1 MTARSLLGI
10 LSGVVLIALAA
21 LEIVR
26 WRKILRDESS
36 VGLAWASARVP
47 LEDLVREFPRSEG
60 NEAAVRL
67 EGNLSAMGMLTPP
80 QFTTLAEEQ
89 AWKASHRSVVDAAE
103 VESSIGEVWDYVEN
117 ELRRGDDLIA
127 EVPPGVECVLTVL
140 GDGLSRLRRDLS
152 TGALP
157 AWKSD
162 ISLPENDDQMH
173 ADDLRRVSELLLA
186 DALHSWRCGLREAA
200 LQDLEASSRIARA
213 LWTRPS
219 VSQRF
224 DSILISNRVAAAV
237 RKIDLG
243 RLAWMDRLM
252 ETDYRRGFVAAYAVQ
267 SVRGSSYSVVYFP
280 PAMRLKTRDWL
291 RLWIVRQSKFGSA
304 ARDAL
309 KIEAAWA
316 SRVHK
321 ATPCD
326 YDSAAADRF
335 WDQTAARFDPLAQV
349 FAWPPNVH
357 WETVFLRHMLEI
369 ELTDRVLKARQGS
382 GVPCE
387 GFECESEACP
397 TARWSCSQSG
407 RVVAVAFE
415 GSPPQSNMDK
425 FDFPLSQSWH
435 LN

>member
-1 MTARSLLGI
+1 MRARRFLAI
-10 LSGVVLIALAA
+10 LSAVVLIALAA
-21 LEIVR
+21 LEIFR
-26 WRKILRDESS
+26 WRKILRDENT
-36 VGLAWASARVP
+36 VIQAWASAGMP
-47 LEDLVREFPRSEG
+47 LEELGREFSRSEG

-67 EGNLSAMGMLTPP
+67 ESNLSAMGLLTPP
-80 QFTTLAEEQ
+80 RFTTLAEEQ
-89 AWKASHRSVVDAAE
+89 AWKASHRSALDAAA
-103 VESSIGEVWDYVEN
+103 VESSMGEVWDYVED
-117 ELRRGDDLIA
+117 ELRRGDDVIS
-127 EVPPGVECVLTVL
+127 EVPAGVECVLTVL
-140 GDGLSRLRRDLS
+140 DDGLSRLRRDLS

-162 ISLPENDDQMH
+162 ISLPENDDVMH
-173 ADDLRRVSELLLA
+173 GDDLRRVSEVLLA
-186 DALHSWRCGLREAA
+186 DALRSWRRGVREAA
-200 LQDLEASSRIARA
+200 LRDLEAASRIARA
-213 LWTRPS
+213 LWERPDI
-219 VSQRF
+219 VERL
-224 DSILISNRVAAAV
+224 DSILISKRVAAAV

-369 ELTDRVLKARQGS
+369 ELTNRVLKARQGT

-387 GFECESEACP
+387 GFQWESEACP

-407 RVVAVAFE
+407 HVVAVAFE
-415 GSPPQSNMDK
+415 GSLLQSSLDK
-425 FDFPLSQSWH
+425 FDLPLSQSWQM
-435 LN
+435 N